1 MSCSNS
7 GSFSCSTTAAVVC
20 FEKAETQPCEIRE
33 RRTTAATWS
42 VTSRNSR
49 AAVVRTASVSAQ
61 RVRPPIRRTRAP
73 GWSSASSS
81 RRKAGLDALP
91 IPAQLLLARHTC
103 AVALHFRCCAGNVA
117 AAVTNGRGV
126 LPSRRADLVETV
138 AAVDRPAHGG
148 SKWHLGG
155 LAAFGTNHFVELLGA
170 AGAPNVPVDRAA
182 VGTAGRLV
190 LKALGGIELLLTD
203 GEDEVETAIT
213 ARQSLVAEA
222 HGESPFVCLWIS
234 ETRRSDL
241 AFDPTFPGAIIA
253 SAKQLLVMTKR

>member
-1 MSCSNS
+1 MSCSSS
-7 GSFSCSTTAAVVC
+7 GSFSCKTTAAVVC
-20 FEKAETQPCEIRE
+20 FENAETHPCEIRD

-42 VTSRNSR
+42 VTSRNSL

-61 RVRPPIRRTRAP
+61 RVSPPIRRTRAP
-73 GWSSASSS
+73 GWSSAASS

-103 AVALHFRCCAGNVA
+103 AVALHYRCCAGNVA
-117 AAVTNGRGV
+117 ATVTNGCGV
-126 LPSRRADLVETV
+126 LPSRRADLVEAV
-138 AAVDRPAHGG
+138 AAVDGAAHRRGEG
-148 SKWHLGG
+148 NLGG
-155 LAAFGTNHFVELLGA
+155 LAALGADHFMEFLGA
-170 AGAPNVPVDRAA
+170 AGAPHVAVDRSA
-182 VGTAGRLV
+182 VGTAGRFV
-190 LKALGGIELLLTD
+190 LESLGRIKLLLTD
-203 GEDEVETAIT
+203 SEDKIETAIT

-253 SAKQLLVMTKR
+253 SAK